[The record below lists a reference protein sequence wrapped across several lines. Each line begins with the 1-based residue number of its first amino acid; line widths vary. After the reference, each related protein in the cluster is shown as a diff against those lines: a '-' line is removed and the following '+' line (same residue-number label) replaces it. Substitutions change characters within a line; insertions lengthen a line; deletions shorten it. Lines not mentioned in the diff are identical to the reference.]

1 VAARVTF
8 LVDGFNLH
16 FSARQAGTNLNKL
29 PLQWLDVRG
38 LLTSYVSL
46 FGRGATIEGI
56 HLFTAIPHFLHGR
69 DPGAVSGFRTYLE
82 VLESTGVHLHRAEFK
97 RKISTCPHCGREIER
112 WEEKETDV
120 ALGVTAAE
128 LLHLRA
134 CDTLVIVSGDTD
146 LAPAIRAAKRLFPE
160 SQVCVAFPHARFN
173 AELQQ
178 IADFSFRIRAARY
191 AEHQLPDPVRLRD
204 GRVLRRPPGW

>member
-1 VAARVTF
+1 VTF

-16 FSARQAGTNLNKL
+16 FSARQGGTNPANP
-29 PLQWLDVRG
+29 PLHWLDVRG

-46 FGRGATIEGI
+46 FGHNASIEGI
-56 HLFTAIPHFLHGR
+56 HLFTAIPHFLHR
-69 DPGAVSGFRTYLE
+69 REPGAVSGFRTYLE
-82 VLESTGVHLHRAEFK
+82 ALEASGVRLHVADFK
-97 RKISTCPHCGREIER
+97 RKTLTCPHCGREIER

-120 ALGVTAAE
+120 ALGVTAVE

-146 LAPAIRAAKRLFPE
+146 LAPAIRAAKRLFLE

-178 IADFSFRIRAARY
+178 IADFSFRLRTARY
-191 AEHQLPDPVRLRD
+191 AEHQLPDPVRLPD